1 MLGNRGAA
9 EVTHAVLEAL
19 SVDLKRRSAKH
30 TRLSGRPL
38 TFSRGAWDDVAD
50 PKCAAYSHAP
60 NFQHKHTGSV
70 SSRLCCTCRVQVHS
84 CSGLA
89 EARTAIKIGYKLY
102 TLCLE
107 AVLLV
112 NGCR

>member
-9 EVTHAVLEAL
+9 EVTQAVLEAL

-50 PKCAAYSHAP
+50 PKCAAHFHTP
-60 NFQHKHTGSV
+60 GFQHKLTGSV
-70 SSRLCCTCRVQVHS
+70 SSELCCTCRVQVHS
-84 CSGLA
+84 WSDFA
-89 EARTAIKIGYKLY
+89 EARTAIQFLCS
-102 TLCLE
+102 LCLE

-112 NGCR
+112 HGCG

>member
-9 EVTHAVLEAL
+9 EVTQAVLEAL

-50 PKCAAYSHAP
+50 PKCAAHTHAP
-60 NFQHKHTGSV
+60 SFQHKRTGSV
-70 SSRLCCTCRVQVHS
+70 SSELCCTCRVQVHS
-84 CSGLA
+84 CSCFA
-89 EARTAIKIGYKLY
+89 EARTAIQFLY
-102 TLCLE
+102 SVCLE

-112 NGCR
+112 YGCR